1 MKQSREQLEK
11 ENTTLRVDNQRL
23 GEQDKLLRADFA
35 KILNWYDIYEDKW
48 THKQDR
54 ALKNP
59 SWAEIFAEL
68 GRLQSAR
75 TFYDLEGNV
84 SELECKL
91 EDLEKRL
98 LKNVNPNL

>member
-1 MKQSREQLEK
+1 MKQSKEQLEK
-11 ENTTLRVDNQRL
+11 ENTILKEDNRKL

-35 KILNWYDIYEDKW
+35 KILSWYDVYEDKW

-68 GRLQSAR
+68 GRLQAAR
-75 TFYDLEGNV
+75 TFYDIEGNV

-91 EDLEKRL
+91 EELENKIR
-98 LKNVNPNL
+98 KEIHPNL

>member
-1 MKQSREQLEK
+1 MNTTKEQIEK
-11 ENTTLRVDNQRL
+11 ENIILKEDNRKL

-54 ALKNP
+54 ALRNP

-91 EDLEKRL
+91 EELENKI
-98 LKNVNPNL
+98 KKEIHPNL